1 MIPRTS
7 IRSPTSQAMPA
18 VWPRCCPMRE
28 LRSHLGRHLPERID
42 PEAEKRTGWRQHG
55 ILVVAA
61 RLGRTPGAAGAG
73 ARNPACGAG
82 DAGEAEPTS
91 LKPGHVT
98 STRTKSLVDDLSP
111 IQVLL
116 RKLCGGPMDLKEE
129 VRRRIADLTR
139 AAYERG
145 YRDGAQSALAE
156 IESVSAEDLA
166 EQLKERPA
174 SLEALGKTSMPGERR
189 RTAAQKPKRQQPKR
203 QRPEAKVNGSTPK
216 AATVQRCIQELIASK
231 GEARRDEVLT
241 AARAENPKI
250 TGQDLLNGIRTLTQ
264 RGEVHIDPEER
275 SRLLPAGAPS
285 EAAVAS

>member
-1 MIPRTS
+1 
-7 IRSPTSQAMPA
+7 
-18 VWPRCCPMRE
+18 
-28 LRSHLGRHLPERID
+28 
-42 PEAEKRTGWRQHG
+42 
-55 ILVVAA
+55 
-61 RLGRTPGAAGAG
+61 
-73 ARNPACGAG
+73 
-82 DAGEAEPTS
+82 
-91 LKPGHVT
+91 
-98 STRTKSLVDDLSP
+98 
-111 IQVLL
+111 
-116 RKLCGGPMDLKEE
+116 MDLKEE
-129 VRRRIADLTR
+129 VRRRVADLTR

-203 QRPEAKVNGSTPK
+203 QRPEAKVNGGTPK

-231 GEARRDEVLT
+231 GEARRDEVLA

-275 SRLLPAGAPS
+275 SRLLPAGTPS